1 MGWTV
6 DDIPD
11 QTGRTFVV
19 TGANGGLGE
28 HITRALAGRG
38 ATVVMACRDTAKAE
52 QVAQR
57 IGGDLTVAH
66 LDLGDLS
73 SVRAFA
79 AQVDG
84 CDVLINNAGVMNT
97 PFRLTVD
104 GFETQFGVNHLGHFA
119 LTGLLLDRVGDRVVT
134 VSSIAHRQTPAL
146 HVDDLNYDNRRYVR
160 AVAYGQSKLANLMF
174 ARELQRRLQAAGS
187 TKRSYAVH
195 PGVSSTELFSH
206 TETFLDKLAKP
217 ATRLIGHHPR
227 KAAQSAI
234 FAATVGDA
242 DPGIYWGPT
251 RLMGVRGPVGESP
264 STALSKDAELA
275 AKLWTESEKLT
286 GVTFPL

>member
-1 MGWTV
+1 MGWTL

-28 HITRALAGRG
+28 YITSALAGRG
-38 ATVVMACRDTAKAE
+38 ATVVMACRDTSKAGRL
-52 QVAQR
+52 ATR
-57 IGGDLTVAH
+57 IDGDLEVAH

-79 AQVDG
+79 DQVG
-84 CDVLINNAGVMNT
+84 PCDVLINNAGVMNT

-119 LTGLLLDRVGDRVVT
+119 LTGLLLDKVADRVVT
-134 VSSIAHRQTPAL
+134 VASLAHRQTPTL
-146 HVDDLNYDNRRYVR
+146 HIDDLNYENRRYVR

-187 TKRSYAVH
+187 KKRSYAVH

-206 TETFLDKLAKP
+206 TETFIDKLARP
-217 ATRLIGHHPR
+217 ATRLVGHHPR
-227 KAAQSAI
+227 KAAQSTI
-234 FAATVGDA
+234 FAATEADA
-242 DPGIYWGPT
+242 DPRVYWGPT
-251 RLMGVRGPVGESP
+251 RLMGMRGPVGESP
-264 STALSKDAELA
+264 STGLSKDVELA
-275 AKLWTESEKLT
+275 AQLWTASEKLT
-286 GVTFPL
+286 GVTYPV